1 VRPVWAKK
9 RSACMGAQ
17 AGGARTHTHTV
28 PSWLPAAKHVPD
40 AFHAHAM
47 PESDASQKVFTR

>member
-1 VRPVWAKK
+1 
-9 RSACMGAQ
+9 MGAQ